1 MVQCSVKAT
10 FQNLRGSVEKLSP
23 KESVEGAHTAL
34 GQCEGFQRIFHGQTR
49 GYKTKGAQLA
59 NEASPHTAP

>member
-1 MVQCSVKAT
+1 M
-10 FQNLRGSVEKLSP
+10 EKLSP

-49 GYKTKGAQLA
+49 GYKTKGPQLA